1 MKKKIFSTLLMG
13 TLFAAS
19 VGMFSSCKNYD
30 DDISNLQGQIDKAAL
45 KSEVEAMQATLST
58 TSTNASSALTT
69 AQSALTKANSG
80 VTADQLAAVNTAAQ
94 NAGKDAATAIANAAA
109 ASKAASD
116 AAAAAKAAQADA
128 DQKIS
133 DAVSAQ
139 QIQNAN
145 LNQQLIDLGKLVDTK
160 VTADQ
165 LNQSLA
171 SLKNDIMSAT
181 EDNLL
186 KELKTV
192 TDNYDSQINALY
204 SAVTGVSLISSYTG
218 SGKEYRRIFYSN
230 MYLGLMHGL
239 QAADYKFGEK
249 ETYSPSAPI
258 KEYKKG
264 SDIDSLFETGL
275 IVKVDPVNADLT
287 TAKIILV
294 NSQGKDMS
302 DIIVAGKPQR
312 YTDLI
317 TRETRSSNIES
328 GLWQIPF
335 HVKAG
340 VTEEEFN
347 EATTTTDNNY
357 DEGARMDNTNNIL
370 FAVAINNTTGQPEG
384 ADRYV
389 TSTYDIGTS
398 YTAYQ
403 NANDFTFKV
412 DDRELST
419 IHNRWNGSN
428 TLADNGLV
436 FPINN
441 PEQAWKD
448 GASSV
453 ITDNT
458 KNDANDIRFSQ
469 HPYPVEVGKPFTIT
483 LDGNNAPQ
491 AEYYYVAL
499 DKANAQESSPS
510 EWNAWSSYL
519 YTGLFK
525 TTKASD
531 KLQISIN
538 SPEANGD
545 VIGFR
550 VFAVNYDGTLMD
562 PDGKAFYVQVGDP
575 ANTNTVN
582 ANITA
587 NIKTASV
594 IVPLTKSFASFS
606 DNLSGPVLLDQ
617 ASLAKMAQGASVNYL
632 LCQDD
637 QGTPASDWS
646 NAKYVKISYSDAG
659 LILDGST
666 LNGSVKVT
674 DNIGRVV
681 NTLNINVTKVMPT
694 KKPSFSWKANQG
706 PTNDG
711 GTYIC
716 YVDPVSGW
724 TANSATGSKYF
735 KEAVNYDS
743 QTSADDYLW
752 TITNGIS
759 DSQDLVFS
767 GNAQATVTQ
776 AKVDNDTKYATT
788 LQYLY
793 RGVSCTDVANTI
805 QKDYPVAVWS
815 GSTIFS
821 CALDPLVQTYSWKS
835 GFESQITYE
844 QTGFTVDATTN
855 LIGSNAYDN
864 TQFGGTFKAQYIP
877 GSYAATL
884 TSNTNGNPDYFTV
897 TFDGATFSFTR
908 QSNTT
913 NPTANVPSTLTV
925 TATDAF
931 GHVKTIAT
939 LPFTVLKKQ

>member
-69 AQSALTKANSG
+69 AQSALAKANSG

-128 DQKIS
+128 DRKIS
-133 DAVSAQ
+133 DAVNAQ
-139 QIQNAN
+139 QIQNGN
-145 LNQQLIDLGKLVDTK
+145 LNQQLIDLGKLVNTK

-165 LNQSLA
+165 LNQSLDK
-171 SLKNDIMSAT
+171 LKADIMSAT

-192 TDNYDSQINALY
+192 TDNYDKQINALY

-302 DIIVAGKPQR
+302 DIIVAGTPVR
-312 YTDLI
+312 YKDMI
-317 TRETRSSNIES
+317 TRSSNINS
-328 GLWQIPF
+328 GLWKIPF

-340 VTEEEFN
+340 VTEEAFN
-347 EATTTTDNNY
+347 EATMSNDNQ
-357 DEGARMDNTNNIL
+357 IL
-370 FAVAINNTTGQPEG
+370 FAVAVNNTTSQPEG

-389 TSTYDIGTS
+389 TSTYDIAAS
-398 YTAYQ
+398 YAAYQ
-403 NANDFTFKV
+403 NANNFTFKV

-428 TLADNGLV
+428 TVADNGTPL
-436 FPINN
+436 PINN

-453 ITDNT
+453 ITNNT
-458 KNDANDIRFSQ
+458 KNDANDVRFGQ
-469 HPYPVEVGKPFTIT
+469 NPYPVEVGKPFTIT
-483 LDGNNAPQ
+483 LDGDNASK

-499 DKANAQESSPS
+499 DKANAQESAPS
-510 EWNAWSSYL
+510 EWNAWSNYS

-525 TTKASD
+525 TTKVSPSN
-531 KLQISIN
+531 KLEITIN
-538 SPEANGD
+538 DPKANGD

-575 ANTNTVN
+575 ANTNTVK
-582 ANITA
+582 ANITMDT
-587 NIKTASV
+587 KTASV
-594 IVPLTKSFASFS
+594 IVPLTKAFASFS
-606 DNLSGPVLLDQ
+606 DNLSGSVILDQ
-617 ASLAKMAQGASVNYL
+617 ASLANVASGASVNYL

-637 QGTPASDWS
+637 HGTPAGNWSD
-646 NAKYVKISYSDAG
+646 AKYVKISYNNPG

-666 LNGSVKVT
+666 LSGSVKVT

-694 KKPSFSWKANQG
+694 EKPSFSWKANQLSG
-706 PTNDG
+706 D

-724 TANSATGSKYF
+724 NVNSATGSKVF
-735 KEAVNYDS
+735 GEAVNYDS
-743 QTSADDYLW
+743 QVSTGDYRW
-752 TITNGIS
+752 TIAKGIS
-759 DSQDLVFS
+759 GTQNLVFY
-767 GNAQATVTQ
+767 GNDKATIAQ
-776 AKVDNDTKYATT
+776 AKVDNTTTYSTT
-788 LQYLY
+788 LEYLY
-793 RGVSCTDVANTI
+793 RGISCTDVTNNT
-805 QKDYPVAVWS
+805 QQDYPVAVWS

-821 CALDPLVQTYSWKS
+821 CALAPSVQSYSWKS
-835 GFESQITYE
+835 DFNAQITYE
-844 QTGFTVDATTN
+844 QADFKVDAAN
-855 LIGSNAYDN
+855 LIGSNTYDN
-864 TQFGGTFKAQYIP
+864 TQFGGAFKAQYIP
-877 GSYAATL
+877 GSYVATL
-884 TSNTNGNPDYFTV
+884 TSNTNGNADYFTV
-897 TFDGATFSFTR
+897 AFDGSTFSFTPK
-908 QSNTT
+908 SNTT
-913 NPTANVPSTLTV
+913 NPTANVPSTLKV
-925 TATDAF
+925 TAKDAF
-931 GHVKTIAT
+931 GHTKTIAT
-939 LPFTVLKKQ
+939 LSFTVLKKQ

>member
-13 TLFAAS
+13 VLFVAS

-80 VTADQLAAVNTAAQ
+80 VTADQLAAVKTAAE
-94 NAGKDAATAIANAAA
+94 NAGKDAATAITNAAT
-109 ASKAASD
+109 ASQAASD
-116 AAAAAKAAQADA
+116 AADAAKAAQASA

-133 DAVSAQ
+133 DAVKAQ
-139 QIQNAN
+139 QIQNN
-145 LNQQLIDLGKLVDTK
+145 DLNQKLRELGQLVDTK

-165 LNQSLA
+165 LNQSLDK
-171 SLKNDIMSAT
+171 LKADIMSAT

-192 TDNYDSQINALY
+192 TDNYDKQIDALY
-204 SAVTGVSLISSYTG
+204 SAVTGVSLICSYTG
-218 SGKEYRRIFYSN
+218 SGKDYHGYSQ
-230 MYLGLMHGL
+230 MLLGLMHGL

-258 KEYKKG
+258 KEFKKG
-264 SDIDSLFETGL
+264 NDIDSLFETGL
-275 IVKVDPVNADLT
+275 IVKVDPVNVDLT

-302 DIIVAGKPQR
+302 DIIVAGKPER

-317 TRETRSSNIES
+317 TRSSNINS
-328 GLWQIPF
+328 GLWKIPF

-340 VTEEEFN
+340 VTEEAFN
-347 EATTTTDNNY
+347 EATMSNHNQ
-357 DEGARMDNTNNIL
+357 IL
-370 FAVAINNTTGQPEG
+370 FAVAVNNTTSQPKG

-428 TLADNGLV
+428 TVADNGSIL
-436 FPINN
+436 PINN

-453 ITDNT
+453 ITNNT
-458 KNDANDIRFSQ
+458 KNDANDVRFG
-469 HPYPVEVGKPFTIT
+469 HNPYPVEVGKPFTIT
-483 LDGNNAPQ
+483 LDGDNASK

-499 DKANAQESSPS
+499 DKANALESAPS
-510 EWNAWSSYL
+510 EWNAWSNYS

-531 KLQISIN
+531 KLEITIN
-538 SPEANGD
+538 SANANGD

-575 ANTNTVN
+575 ANTNTVK
-582 ANITA
+582 ASITTDT
-587 NIKTASV
+587 KTASV
-594 IVPLTKSFASFS
+594 IEPLTKAFASFS
-606 DNLSGPVLLDQ
+606 DNLSGSVILDQ
-617 ASLAKMAQGASVNYL
+617 ASLANVASGASVNYL
-632 LCQDD
+632 LCKDD
-637 QGTPASDWS
+637 QGTPADNWSD
-646 NAKYVKISYSDAG
+646 AKYVKISYNDPG
-659 LILDGST
+659 LILDNST

-694 KKPSFSWKANQG
+694 KKPSFSWKANQLSG
-706 PTNDG
+706 N
-711 GTYIC
+711 GTYTC
-716 YVDPVSGW
+716 YVDPVSVW
-724 TANSATGSKYF
+724 NVNSATGSKVF
-735 KEAVNYDS
+735 GEAVNYDS
-743 QTSADDYLW
+743 QVSTGDYRW
-752 TITNGIS
+752 TIAKGIS
-759 DSQDLVFS
+759 GTQNLVFY
-767 GNAQATVTQ
+767 GNEKAIVAQA
-776 AKVDNDTKYATT
+776 KIDNTTTYSTT
-788 LQYLY
+788 LEYLY
-793 RGVSCTDVANTI
+793 RGVSCTDVTNNT
-805 QKDYPVAVWS
+805 QQDYPVAVWS

-821 CALDPLVQTYSWKS
+821 CALAPSVQSYSWKS
-835 GFESQITYE
+835 DFNAQITYE
-844 QTGFTVDATTN
+844 QKDFKVDAAN
-855 LIGSNAYDN
+855 LIGSNTYDN
-864 TQFGGTFKAQYIP
+864 NQFGGAFKAQYIT
-877 GSYAATL
+877 GSYVATL
-884 TSNTNGNPDYFTV
+884 TSNTNGNADYFTV
-897 TFDGATFSFTR
+897 AFDGSTFSFTP

-925 TATDAF
+925 TAKDAF
-931 GHVKTIAT
+931 GHTATIAT
-939 LPFTVLKKQ
+939 LSFTVLKKQ